1 MFKTREQMEADEQL
15 ALAPYACKSGESLGR
30 AHRETPH
37 PYRTDFQRD
46 RARIVHSA
54 SFRRLDG
61 KTQVFL
67 NGTGDH
73 FRTRLTHTIEVA
85 SVARTIARA
94 LALNEDLTES
104 IALAH
109 DLGHTPFGHSGEHTL
124 DRLMRAHGGFNH
136 NNQSL
141 RIVTL
146 LESKYPRHPG
156 MNLTYEVTEGLRK
169 HEKILTAPDGKTHA
183 SPSLEAQVADFADA
197 ITYTAHDLDDGL
209 DAGLIDPEALDDFPI
224 WATAR
229 MFAEREFRKLD
240 PTERRGYIIRC
251 VMNHE
256 VEDIVIHSSRAIRA
270 AKLKSVA
277 DVRKQ
282 KHRLIQ
288 FSPATKSGNAALKKF
303 LYKNLYY
310 NPAVSEANQRG
321 SAMLDA
327 LFKRHIET
335 PSLIGKKAARRLKKE
350 GLHRTIADYLAGFTD
365 RYCMDQYHALF
376 ES

>member
-1 MFKTREQMEADEQL
+1 MFKTREQMEANEHL
-15 ALAPYACKSGESLGR
+15 TLAPYACKSDESLGR
-30 AHRETPH
+30 VHRETPH

-46 RARIVHSA
+46 RARIIHSA

-109 DLGHTPFGHSGEHTL
+109 DLGHTPFGHSGEETL
-124 DRLMRAHGGFNH
+124 DRLMRGHGGFNH
-136 NNQSL
+136 NTQSL

-156 MNLTYEVTEGLRK
+156 MNLSYEVTEGLRK
-169 HEKILTAPDGKTHA
+169 HDKTLTTPDGKTHA

-197 ITYTAHDLDDGL
+197 ITYTAHDIDDGL
-209 DAGLIDPEALDDFPI
+209 DSGLIDPDALDDFPV
-224 WATAR
+224 WSEAR
-229 MFAEREFRKLD
+229 MFAGREFRKLD

-256 VEDIVIHSSRAIRA
+256 VEDIVIHSSRAIKA

-282 KHRLIQ
+282 PKRLIQ
-288 FSPATKSGNAALKKF
+288 FSPAMKSGNAAMKKF
-303 LYKNLYY
+303 LYKNLYF
-310 NPAVSEANQRG
+310 NPAVADVNQRG
-321 SAMLDA
+321 SAMLEA
-327 LFKRHIET
+327 LFKRFIET
-335 PSLIGKKAARRLKKE
+335 PSLLGGKAARRVKKE
-350 GLHRTIADYLAGFTD
+350 GLHRTVADYLSGFTD
-365 RYCMDQYHALF
+365 RYCIDQYRALF
-376 ES
+376 E